1 MSQTHFSISVDVP
14 APPALV
20 WSVMTDVARWP
31 EWTPG
36 VSRLV
41 PLASGP
47 LRVGSRVRIRQ
58 PKLPPA
64 WWRVTELK
72 PGAEF
77 TWVNTAPGLK
87 VTARHAVE
95 TITAGSRIALS
106 LRYEGL
112 FGQWL
117 ASWTL
122 PPHGGGGIEG
132 TLHWNEHRRLGGDR
146 ETVSAELRRSMN
158 FARRKIAGWC

>member
-1 MSQTHFSISVDVP
+1 
-14 APPALV
+14 
-20 WSVMTDVARWP
+20 MTDVARWP
-31 EWTPG
+31 EWTPS

-41 PLASGP
+41 PLTSGP
-47 LRVGSRVRIRQ
+47 LRVGSRVRIHQ

-112 FGQWL
+112 FGPWL
-117 ASWTL
+117 ASWTRVL
-122 PPHGGGGIEG
+122 IERYLRMEAEG
-132 TLHWNEHRRLGGDR
+132 LKARCT
-146 ETVSAELRRSMN
+146 ETSIEDLEVT
-158 FARRKIAGWC
+158 ARQ